1 MSEVE
6 VTLRRGNIN
15 DARFAASLHTSE
27 IRTGFLSTLGPGF
40 LTRLYR
46 RIASTPGSFLLLAE
60 AGDERVGFIAGSA
73 DLRRLYKTFLLR
85 DGVFA
90 AAGAVLH
97 LLRSVSRTIETL
109 RHGFGQS
116 TDDEGAELLA
126 IAVEPAWRERHVG
139 RRLVAEFLNELKSLG
154 ATSAHVV
161 VGSDN
166 APAIALYRSAGF
178 GSALSYHMH
187 SDTSSVVLRWGRG
200 EQTEQGPLGRSSNR

>member
-1 MSEVE
+1 VSEVD
-6 VTLRRGNIN
+6 VTMRRGNSD

-27 IRTGFLSTLGPGF
+27 IRTGFLSTLGPRF

-46 RIASTPGSFLLLAE
+46 RIASTDGSFLVLAE

-97 LLRSVSRTIETL
+97 LLSSVSRTIETL
-109 RHGFGQS
+109 RHGLGTS
-116 TDDEGAELLA
+116 TDDKGAELLA
-126 IAVEPAWRERHVG
+126 IAVDPAWRERHVG
-139 RRLVAEFLNELKSLG
+139 RRLVAEFLNELKRRG

-178 GSALSYHMH
+178 GDGLSYQMH
-187 SDTSSVVLRWGRG
+187 SGASSVVLHWGRG
-200 EQTEQGPLGRSSNR
+200 EQTEQGPLGRSSGR